1 MSSAEANLRLTSVI
15 YLAKAF
21 SFGLSFIIRTKSER
35 FCDNINIDKT
45 QNNRPKPELLIGIV
59 SKSFLFCVRVKAGV
73 LLAY

>member
-1 MSSAEANLRLTSVI
+1 MFANARAMSSAGANLRLTSVI

-35 FCDNINIDKT
+35 FCDNIIIDKT

-59 SKSFLFCVRVKAGV
+59 PVAQVNKKSR
-73 LLAY
+73 